1 MEHNKFLMFENRLS
15 KVFKHRYKLAQRQQ
29 ISCFRVYDHDLPEF
43 PLMIDKYGDYVYI
56 AEYQRNH
63 HMHDDAYDF
72 WIQETKTI
80 IAKILAVEPAHILVK
95 ERKRK
100 QNRTDQYKKTA
111 EDQQFLTVTEGGLQ
125 FYINLTDYLDTGLFL
140 DHRITREKIKE
151 MSKDKKVL
159 NLFAYTA
166 SFSVYAKAGGAALV
180 TSVDISNTYTQW
192 GIRNMQLNS
201 MYDDNTLFIKQD
213 VMQWLYNEPQPMY
226 DIIICDPPTF
236 SNSKSMKQ
244 DFFDVQQ
251 HHYKL
256 IMQTMKWLR
265 PKGHLFFSTNYTK
278 FQLDERLTAYFNTKD
293 ITQATTPF
301 DFEKKLKRY
310 CVHMQKVH

>member
-1 MEHNKFLMFENRLS
+1 MEHNKFLMFENRLL
-15 KVFKHRYKLAQRQQ
+15 KVFKHRYKLAERQQ

-43 PLMIDKYGDYVYI
+43 PLMIDKYENYAYI

-63 HMHDDAYDF
+63 RMHDDAYDF
-72 WIQETKTI
+72 WIAETIAVVARVLNIEQENI
-80 IAKILAVEPAHILVK
+80 FVK

-100 QNRTDQYKKTA
+100 QNRTDQYQKTA
-111 EDQQFLTVTEGGLQ
+111 AAQTFLTVQEGGLQ
-125 FYINLTDYLDTGLFL
+125 FYVNLTDYLDTGLFL
-140 DHRITREKIKE
+140 DHRITRERIRTI
-151 MSKDKKVL
+151 SQDAKVL

-166 SFSVYAKAGGAALV
+166 SFSVYAKAGGADLV

-192 GIRNMQLNS
+192 GIRNMQLNNL
-201 MYDDNTLFIKQD
+201 YDASTEFIKHD
-213 VMQWLYNEPQPMY
+213 VMQWLYNEPKPMY
-226 DIIICDPPTF
+226 DIIVCDPPTF

-265 PKGHLFFSTNYTK
+265 PKGSLFFSTNYTK
-278 FQLDERLTAYFNTKD
+278 FQLDERLLEYFHTKD

-301 DFEKKLKRY
+301 DFEKKLKRF
-310 CVHMQKVH
+310 CILMKKIH